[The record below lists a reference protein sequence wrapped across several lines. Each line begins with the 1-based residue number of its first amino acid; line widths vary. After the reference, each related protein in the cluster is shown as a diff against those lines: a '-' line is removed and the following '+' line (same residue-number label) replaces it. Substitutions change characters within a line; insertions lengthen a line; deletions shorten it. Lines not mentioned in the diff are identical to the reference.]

1 MDELLIY
8 GPGILL
14 SYLAFMLGIL
24 TPGPNVL
31 AVIGTSMSRGRENGS
46 ALALGVA
53 TGTFLWGGLTV
64 AGLSAAL
71 AVYADLMF
79 IIKLV
84 GGIYLLWLAYKAFR
98 QAAEKHEIQAVS
110 LKGDGFRRFYWR
122 GLAIQMTNPKAVM
135 TWIAIVSLG
144 VQVDAPLWVGLA
156 IILGTGSISI
166 LAHLAYAYAF
176 STKAMMRVYGRA
188 RRGIQAGLGAF
199 FTFAGIKL
207 LSSRI

>member
-1 MDELLIY
+1 MDSILIY

-14 SYLAFMLGIL
+14 CYVAFILGIL

-53 TGTFLWGGLTV
+53 TGSFVWGTLTV

-71 AVYADLMF
+71 AAYADL
-79 IIKLV
+79 ILVIKLV
-84 GGIYLLWLAYKAFR
+84 GGLYLLWLAYKAFR
-98 QAAEKHEIQAVS
+98 QAARKHEIQTVS
-110 LKGDGFRRFYWR
+110 LQGEGFRRFYLR
-122 GLAIQMTNPKAVM
+122 GLTIQMTNPKAVM
-135 TWIAIVSLG
+135 SWIATISLG
-144 VQVDAPLWVGLA
+144 MQADAPLWVALA
-156 IILGTGSISI
+156 IVLGTGTMSV
-166 LAHLAYAYAF
+166 LGHLAYAYAF
-176 STKAMMRVYGRA
+176 STQSMIRLYGRA

-207 LSSRI
+207 LSSRL